1 MEKVKKTINFLGRL
15 KGLGLFLGAL
25 MCILTQPRLGD
36 IWSVILGTVAG
47 VGFMFICEN
56 ERKNV
61 ICDHVAE
68 DLHGAMEKGGYSDA
82 VFEIKLMKPGMIIR
96 VYAIGADAD
105 KDALLCNNII
115 VKQIANSWD
124 RERVWITQIV
134 SVESEDDIEEARK
147 ALDDELIEDL
157 KKMKNAAKKNGSN
170 KDGE

>member
-15 KGLGLFLGAL
+15 KWLGLFLGAL

-68 DLHGAMEKGGYSDA
+68 DLHGAMENGGYRDA

-96 VYAIGADAD
+96 VYAIGACTDE
-105 KDALLCNNII
+105 DALLCNNII
-115 VKQIANSWD
+115 VKQISKSWY

-134 SVESEDDIEEARK
+134 SVDSEDDIEEARK
-147 ALDDELIEDL
+147 ALDDELIDDL
-157 KKMKNAAKKNGSN
+157 KTMKNASKKNGSN

>member
-1 MEKVKKTINFLGRL
+1 MEKVKKNIILLGRL
-15 KGLGLFLGAL
+15 KWLGLFLGAL
-25 MCILTQPRLGD
+25 MCTLTQPRFGD

-56 ERKNV
+56 ERKNI

-96 VYAIGADAD
+96 VYAIGAGAD

-115 VKQIANSWD
+115 VKQIAKSWY